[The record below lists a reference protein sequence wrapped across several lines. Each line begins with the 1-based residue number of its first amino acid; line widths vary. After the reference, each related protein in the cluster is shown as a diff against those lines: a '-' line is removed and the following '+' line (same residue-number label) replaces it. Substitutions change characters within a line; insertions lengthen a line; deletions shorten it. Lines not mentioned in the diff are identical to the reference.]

1 MLLPPTKIKDDVLSP
16 DTLPAARS
24 RLLQLMCTLY
34 LHNRREAPHPML
46 AEALWDMLRSLAAQ
60 LRAEPLESFS
70 RYVAGRAH
78 DLPQLLCEDWA
89 PLCLATLRN
98 TALQEWLQG
107 SSASEAHLRAAGE
120 VRPRAPPARAAA
132 PAPQGSV
139 CGAWDGAHG
148 RAAAR

>member
-1 MLLPPTKIKDDVLSP
+1 
-16 DTLPAARS
+16 
-24 RLLQLMCTLY
+24 MCTLY

-46 AEALWDMLRSLAAQ
+46 AEALWDMLRALAAQ

-98 TALQEWLQG
+98 TALMT
-107 SSASEAHLRAAGE
+107 SASEAHLRAAGE

-132 PAPQGSV
+132 PAPQGTV
-139 CGAWDGAHG
+139 GGAGDGAHG
-148 RAAAR
+148 RAASR